1 MLLVKYRNG
10 GKYGSWQWMNK
21 IRLPLNQTWTLNTIK
36 KTKKLQDWYFRLMSD
51 VRQAF

>member
-21 IRLPLNQTWTLNTIK
+21 IWLPLNQTWTLNTK
-36 KTKKLQDWYFRLMSD
+36 KKKLEDWYFRLMSD
-51 VRQAF
+51 VQQAF